1 MNATRVAVLGAG
13 PAGSAAAITL
23 ARAGAEVTLVDP
35 RPVTGWEPGEG
46 LPAAAGAVLR
56 GLGVPT
62 DGHLRC
68 SGFLSSWG
76 TDEFRPALLD
86 PRGPSWQL
94 DRAAFN
100 NGLREAAGP
109 WRPLR
114 LTECRPGTK
123 WTLRFADAPE
133 ISVDFLVDATGR
145 SSAVARMLGVRRRT
159 DSSLVG
165 IAALLDD
172 PDPEDA
178 VSIVEAV
185 PHGWWY
191 VSRVPGDRLVA
202 VLFTDAAIA
211 VRDRLTEP
219 GPWTDV
225 LAATKHAAARVG
237 RPHRSGPGTA
247 AAGPGPRTAAA
258 GSSAPEAATGLDLR
272 TVAAGSTAPEAA
284 TGLDLRT
291 VAAGSSALEVAAGP
305 GWVAA
310 GDAACAH
317 EPLAARGLHDALT
330 GGIAAAEALITGTT
344 GDYAARV
351 AAGYRRYLSEL
362 AWFYRQETR
371 FPGTDFWAAR
381 AAQP

>member
-1 MNATRVAVLGAG
+1 MLGAG

-23 ARAGAEVTLVDP
+23 ARAGAEVTLIDP
-35 RPVTGWEPGEG
+35 RPVVGWEPGEG

-56 GLGVPT
+56 GLGVRT
-62 DGHLRC
+62 EGHLRC
-68 SGFLSSWG
+68 SGFLSLWG
-76 TDEFRPALLD
+76 TEEFRPALLD
-86 PRGPSWQL
+86 PRGASWQL

-100 NGLREAAGP
+100 QALREAAP
-109 WRPLR
+109 PSQSWK
-114 LTECRPGTK
+114 LTDCRFDGSQ
-123 WTLRFADAPE
+123 WTLNGASSE
-133 ISVDFLVDATGR
+133 ISVDFLIDATGR
-145 SSAVARMLGVRRRT
+145 SSAVARMLGVRRRN

-172 PDPEDA
+172 PEPEDA

-211 VRDRLTEP
+211 VREHLTEP
-219 GPWTDV
+219 GPWTDL
-225 LAATKHAAARVG
+225 LAGTAHAAARVG
-237 RPHRSGPGTA
+237 RPHHPG
-247 AAGPGPRTAAA
+247 
-258 GSSAPEAATGLDLR
+258 LR
-272 TVAAGSTAPEAA
+272 TV
-284 TGLDLRT
+284 
-291 VAAGSSALEVAAGP
+291 VAGSSALEVAAGP

-317 EPLAARGLHDALT
+317 EPLSARGLHDALT
-330 GGIAAAEALITGTT
+330 GGIAAAEALLAGAT
-344 GDYAARV
+344 GDYAAGI
-351 AAGYRRYLSEL
+351 AAGYRRYLGEL

-371 FPGTDFWAAR
+371 FPAAGFWAAR